1 MIVWSPAVMKPND
14 RDQKDPEDPWSLATW
29 EGAEL
34 DTLMR
39 GARMT
44 MAERLA
50 WIESMTEPADDQG
63 EGRG

>member
-1 MIVWSPAVMKPND
+1 MKPND
-14 RDQKDPEDPWSLATW
+14 RDKRDPEDPWSQATW

-34 DTLMR
+34 ATLMQ

-50 WIESMTEPADDQG
+50 WIESMTEPGGDEG
-63 EGRG
+63 EGHG